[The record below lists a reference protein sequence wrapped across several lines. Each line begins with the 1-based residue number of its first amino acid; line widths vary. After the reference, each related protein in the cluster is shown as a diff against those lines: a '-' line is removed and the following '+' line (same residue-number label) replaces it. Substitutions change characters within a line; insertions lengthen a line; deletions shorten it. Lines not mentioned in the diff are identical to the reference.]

1 METNAA
7 TKITSNEENL
17 ELMCGEDEGYKLP
30 LRRTGFDTDKELL
43 TFIRN
48 CEKLI
53 RQSTEYREWKK
64 YIVEVLGVASCAIT
78 DEKNYEVTVDIHHH
92 PVTLFTLVRA
102 IVNSKIDKAI
112 EFCTFDICQESINLH
127 FTNKVGFIPLIRSMH
142 EKYHGGYL
150 EIPIDLCTGDYA
162 HIISNYPLDED
173 ELNHIMALTTIKS
186 GDLETG
192 WKRDSYPGIKL
203 EESKE

>member
-1 METNAA
+1 MESNTV

-17 ELMCGEDEGYKLP
+17 ELLCGDDESFRLP
-30 LRRTGFDTDKELL
+30 LRRNGFDSDADL
-43 TFIRN
+43 TKFIKN

-78 DEKNYEVTVDIHHH
+78 EEKNYEVTIDIHHH
-92 PVTLFTLVRA
+92 PVSLFVLVKA
-102 IVNSKIDKAI
+102 ITSAKIDKAV
-112 EFCTFDICQESINLH
+112 EFCTFDICQEAIDLH
-127 FTNKVGFIPLIRSMH
+127 FTNKVGFIPLVRSMH

-150 EIPIDLCTGDYA
+150 EIPIDLCTGEYS

-173 ELNHIMALTTIKS
+173 ELTHIMSLTCIQS
-186 GDLETG
+186 ADLKTG